1 MTEYT
6 IPLPPDD
13 LVMVWDKDADPWMR
27 IAPGHGA
34 AVGMWRE
41 AREGLGAPGTRT
53 WAKLIAEFGPLTDYE
68 PRCEA
73 LLTLGGP
80 EEFRCLLAP
89 NHSGH
94 HKLPETCWSTP

>member
-1 MTEYT
+1 MTEFV

-13 LVMVWDKDADPWMR
+13 LVQVWDKDGTRWMR
-27 IAPGHGA
+27 LQANREWPGGT
-34 AVGMWRE
+34 WRE
-41 AREGLGAPGTRT
+41 ADMGSAASFKWGELMAQ
-53 WAKLIAEFGPLTDYE
+53 FGSLTDFE

-94 HKLPETCWSTP
+94 HKLPENCWSTP

>member
-1 MTEYT
+1 MTEYA

-13 LVMVWDKDADPWMR
+13 LAMVWDSDADPWMR
-27 IAPGHGA
+27 MKDGRGHPG
-34 AVGMWRE
+34 GMWKE
-41 AREGLGAPGTRT
+41 ARADIGVAGERRWGELMYQH
-53 WAKLIAEFGPLTDYE
+53 GPLTDFE

-94 HKLPETCWSTP
+94 HKLPENCWSTP